1 MWSHWPWFHHACNNK
16 PKRHKSLPAGFGGPS
31 FSAAE
36 VEAWDWKAYRRRQAG
51 FFLTAACI
59 HWFRWRDVKLSD
71 FENAK
76 HRTYVDLRVINNSVC
91 TVSNTTT
98 NSGMFD
104 YVLFFMFPLCT

>member
-1 MWSHWPWFHHACNNK
+1 MWSHWPWFHHAYNNK
-16 PKRHKSLPAGFGGPS
+16 PKRH
-31 FSAAE
+31 E
-36 VEAWDWKAYRRRQAG
+36 VSPRRVRRPFLLCRRS

-76 HRTYVDLRVINNSVC
+76 HRTYVDLRVINN
-91 TVSNTTT
+91 TTT

-104 YVLFFMFPLCT
+104 YVLFMFPLCT